1 MIVDVMLLCLHQLQ
15 GMRIAS
21 IKNQI
26 KLHNKRM
33 KDLKKVHTQLMN
45 ELSVV
50 EDLLSDEIAKTA
62 HQIVLLGEAEKY

>member
-1 MIVDVMLLCLHQLQ
+1 MFDEHK

-21 IKNQI
+21 VKNQI

-33 KDLKKVHTQLMN
+33 RDLQKVRTQLMN
-45 ELSVV
+45 ELEKV
-50 EDLLSDEIAKTA
+50 EELLSEETAKTA